1 MHYLWCL
8 FSGMLIR
15 RFDILLILLLVL
27 VSCARPVLP
36 EGGPKDTT
44 PPRLSVEKSTPNKLT
59 YFTKQT
65 LTFTF
70 DEFIVLDKADQQV
83 LISPPLEY
91 RPTISVKDKSV
102 VFRFDDREALKDNT
116 TYIINFGES
125 VKDYTEGNIVPDF
138 QYVFSTGALID
149 SLELTA
155 SIVNADEGKPAENT
169 VLMLYRD
176 LSDSAVYKSL
186 PDYAARTD
194 KNGQVRLRYMQPGE
208 YQAVALKD
216 ENQNYKYDLTN
227 EKAGFSRETIRLPY
241 EGRPLSLQIFA
252 KEQPVRITSV
262 DSASNNRIRFVI
274 DPSAAGV
281 TVRPLD
287 VNSSSQVDIGIKNID
302 VYYGDTLRTIGLI
315 MQRPGF
321 EPDTIRRQ
329 LSRKAAARKLRV
341 AEEQPEVR
349 PLPFVPGG
357 EAQIRFNIKIAGID
371 TSKMSLYTANGIVQ
385 LPYTAAVD
393 TIDANILLLKS
404 RWAADSTYV
413 LKMRSGAVYDILD
426 NKNDSTAVRFKIADP
441 ATLSTIILKVDSLNA
456 GYDYSIQI
464 AKGNELIRKWIV
476 TGQST
481 FNAEVGGLPAETYQI
496 NILEDRNKNG
506 RIDKGSFTRK
516 EDPEKVYTKKLEQLR
531 QNWSVE
537 IEISLSEF
545 EKAE

>member
-1 MHYLWCL
+1 
-8 FSGMLIR
+8 MLTR
-15 RFDILLILLLVL
+15 RFDILFILMLFLA
-27 VSCARPVLP
+27 SCARPVLP

-44 PPRLSVEKSTPNKLT
+44 PPKLSAEKSTPNKQT
-59 YFTKQT
+59 HFTKQT

-83 LISPPLEY
+83 LISPPLQY

-102 VFRFDDREALKDNT
+102 VFKFDDREELKENT

-125 VKDYTEGNIVPDF
+125 VRDYTEGNIVPDF

-155 SIVNADEGKPAENT
+155 NIVNADEGKPAENT

-176 LSDSAVYKSL
+176 LSDSAVYRSL

-194 KNGQVRLRYMQPGE
+194 KNGSVRLRYMQPGV
-208 YQAVALKD
+208 YQIVALKD

-241 EGRPLSLQIFA
+241 EGKPLSLQIFA
-252 KEQPVRITSV
+252 KEPPVKIASV
-262 DSASNNRIRFVI
+262 DSSSNNRIRFVI

-281 TVRPLD
+281 TVGSLD
-287 VNSSSQVDIGIKNID
+287 AGSYNQIDIGIKNID
-302 VYYGDTLRTIGLI
+302 VYYGDTLRAIDLV

-321 EPDTIRRQ
+321 EPDTIRKQ
-329 LSRKAAARKLRV
+329 LSRKVATRKLRV
-341 AEEQPEVR
+341 AEEPPEVK

-357 EAQIRFNIKIAGID
+357 DAEIRFNIKIAGID
-371 TSKMSLYTANGIVQ
+371 TSKMSLYTANSIAQ
-385 LPYTAAVD
+385 LSYTAEID
-393 TIDANILLLKS
+393 TSNANILLLKS

-426 NKNDSTAVRFKIADP
+426 NKNDSIGVRFKIADP
-441 ATLSTIILKVDSLNA
+441 STLSTIILKIDSLNA
-456 GYDYSIQI
+456 DYDYSIQI
-464 AKGNELIRKWIV
+464 AKGNELIKKWIV
-476 TGQST
+476 KGQTT
-481 FNAEVGGLPAETYQI
+481 FNTEVEGLPAEIYQV

-506 RIDKGSFTRK
+506 RIDKGSFAKK

-537 IEISLSEF
+537 VEINLNEF
-545 EKAE
+545 NENE